1 MQRPLV
7 LFSLFMLQSCT
18 VNLPEY
24 LSSVRDR
31 HKGPAPESEW
41 NAMGLWRRVADTPPT
56 YIPKAYPL
64 TAPRDD
70 THGVWLVDA
79 RDAKRVFA
87 PKSKVGG
94 IEPGVLLGEARKV
107 TNPPPVRGVYRHSEL

>member
-18 VNLPEY
+18 VVLSDY

-41 NAMGLWRRVADTPPT
+41 NAPGIWRRVADTPPT
-56 YIPKAYPL
+56 YIPKGYPL

-70 THGVWLVDA
+70 AHGVWLVDA
-79 RDAKRVFA
+79 RDGKRVFA
-87 PKSKVGG
+87 PKIKVGST
-94 IEPGVLLGEARKV
+94 EPGVLLGEARKV